1 MAKKK
6 QFIVIGIGNFGY
18 YLATKLYEK
27 GHEVIAIDKDSQKIQ
42 EIKDKVSHAIVAD
55 TSDPKVLQ
63 SIEISQADAVI
74 VCIGSDLSASIL
86 TTLNLRE
93 IGIKRILAKA
103 KSEPHGR
110 ILYRVG
116 AHEVFFPEKD
126 FAYSLAEKLHNPNM
140 LEYLP
145 VIGGYSIVEFI
156 PPKEFIG
163 KSLKELDLINK
174 YGVQVVAV
182 KEMVPDK
189 LHLIPTGKFVIKDSD
204 VLILLGPDEA
214 LEKLREASQ

>member
-1 MAKKK
+1 M
-6 QFIVIGIGNFGY
+6 
-18 YLATKLYEK
+18 
-27 GHEVIAIDKDSQKIQ
+27 
-42 EIKDKVSHAIVAD
+42 
-55 TSDPKVLQ
+55 
-63 SIEISQADAVI
+63 
-74 VCIGSDLSASIL
+74 SASIL